1 VAFRIFVL
9 ISHHFTT
16 VLLNYLPIMRKLI
29 TFFSLLLV
37 LTFAAAPAAQAQGN
51 YGTALGLRFGYHYG
65 LSLKHF
71 MKNNLAIEGILSSR
85 GFGNNHWGRNF
96 GFNLTV
102 LAEWHNPIGSVD
114 GLAWYIGF
122 GGHLGSWHSNNYNNR
137 NWSGSGDRHFVI
149 GVDGIIGLEYT
160 IPNAPITLALDWK
173 PAFDFLGGLYFA
185 GDGAAL
191 TLRFTLK

>member
-1 VAFRIFVL
+1 VALRTFVL

-16 VLLNYLPIMRKLI
+16 VFKIYLPIMRKLI

-37 LTFAAAPAAQAQGN
+37 LTFASAPAAQAQGN
-51 YGTALGLRFGYHYG
+51 YGTALGIRFGYHYG

-71 MKNNLAIEGILSSR
+71 MKGNVAIEGILSSR
-85 GFGNNHWGRNF
+85 GFGNSYWGNGHF

-102 LAEWHNPIGSVD
+102 LGEWHNPVGSAK
-114 GLAWYIGF
+114 GLAWYIG
-122 GGHLGSWHSNNYNNR
+122 GGAHIGSWYGNNYNRNR
-137 NWSGSGDRHFVI
+137 TNGDRYFTI
-149 GVDGIIGLEYT
+149 GLDGIIGIEWT
-160 IPNAPITLALDWK
+160 VPNAPITLALDWK

>member
-1 VAFRIFVL
+1 MKR
-9 ISHHFTT
+9 
-16 VLLNYLPIMRKLI
+16 LI
-29 TFFSLLLV
+29 TLFSLLFV
-37 LTFAAAPAAQAQGN
+37 FAFAAAPSAQAQGN
-51 YGTALGLRFGYHYG
+51 YGTALGIRFGYQYG

-71 MKNNLAIEGILSSR
+71 MKGNMAIEGILSSR
-85 GFGNNHWGRNF
+85 GFGNNYWGNRRM

-102 LAEWHNPIGSVD
+102 LAEWHNPIGSVN
-114 GLAWYIGF
+114 GLAWYIG
-122 GGHLGSWHSNNYNNR
+122 GGAHIGSWYGNNYNRNR
-137 NWSGSGDRHFVI
+137 NTNDRYFTL
-149 GVDGIIGLEYT
+149 GLDGIIGLEWT